1 MMTTDGEMAM
11 SVRELRAWQDGRRNE
26 AGYNAEDGQSEMH
39 RGKGGG
45 GVIVDEPITFSSG
58 SLELELFHV
67 QILTQAL
74 VFVA

>member
-1 MMTTDGEMAM
+1 MVMAM
-11 SVRELRAWQDGRRNE
+11 SVRELRARQDGRRNE
-26 AGYNAEDGQSEMH
+26 GGYNEEDGQSEMH
-39 RGKGGG
+39 RAEGG